1 MICVRPA
8 MSIVSPTPNR
18 TSNKTRKG
26 NAYHRLP
33 GARIRID
40 PALPVGLHFDAVQD
54 LHEILIVAVPG
65 VMQAPRRAGGVVD
78 VGEECEEW
86 RLGDGERVGVGI
98 EDFNLQGWCRNVSDG
113 VGLKTGLGQ
122 RAKM

>member
-1 MICVRPA
+1 VRPA
-8 MSIVSPTPNR
+8 MSIVSPTLNR

-33 GARIRID
+33 CARIRID
-40 PALPVGLHFDAVQD
+40 PALPVGLHLGAGQD
-54 LHEILIVAVPG
+54 LHEILVGVVPG
-65 VMQAPRRAGGVVD
+65 VLHAPRRDRGVAD
-78 VGEECEEW
+78 VGEECEEG
-86 RLGDGERVGVGI
+86 RFGYGERVGVGI

-113 VGLKTGLGQ
+113 VGLKIGLGQ